1 MYSDFF
7 LWQNW
12 YKMTLYD
19 YNNLSYN
26 IMASL
31 IFCKKILIYENIVQ
45 GMTQI
50 FDVNANWTY
59 QYICWVV
66 DGCIYLG
73 RKSEKDC
80 LVS

>member
-1 MYSDFF
+1 MA
-7 LWQNW
+7 
-12 YKMTLYD
+12 LYD

-59 QYICWVV
+59 QYIC
-66 DGCIYLG
+66 
-73 RKSEKDC
+73 
-80 LVS
+80 